1 MTKPKCSGSVHFYTK
16 YLFIHKL
23 LVHSCVKKI
32 PPPYDEAI
40 KIKSINTSNDNSN
53 QQLSSIPIHSISL
66 SVDQTINATTTI
78 SNEIVNQQQ
87 QQQLITNSSS

>member
-1 MTKPKCSGSVHFYTK
+1 DVEDSNPTIHVDLPSYEQSVVPQ
-16 YLFIHKL
+16 IE
-23 LVHSCVKKI
+23 I

-78 SNEIVNQQQ
+78 SN
-87 QQQLITNSSS
+87 